1 MNDDWKGEHF
11 IRSKR
16 LKKDELT
23 ALKGFFARER
33 SKAAGKPATH
43 RPNFN
48 TPARF
53 TFTSEAD
60 RDVSTLPLNLPM
72 GRKTPPTRD

>member
-11 IRSKR
+11 IRHKR
-16 LKKDELT
+16 LKKDELIS
-23 ALKGFFARER
+23 LKGFFARRR

-53 TFTSEAD
+53 TFTSEANL
-60 RDVSTLPLNLPM
+60 DVSSISLNLPM
-72 GRKTPPTRD
+72 GRKGSPFGD